1 MYSHLLT
8 YGHNITQN
16 EIALIDGLL
25 SLHAK
30 FWRPLTVSNFEIA
43 NLKNRVRKNI
53 PGKNDVNVMYGA
65 VRSDQKLYSGPT
77 GTYER
82 SKILTKG
89 LFEAGLL

>member
-8 YGHNITQN
+8 YSQNITQN
-16 EIALIDGLL
+16 EMTLKDGLL
-25 SLHAK
+25 SLCAK

-65 VRSDQKLYSGPT
+65 ARSDPTLYSGRT
-77 GTYER
+77 DTYGHPR
-82 SKILTKG
+82 SLTDG
-89 LFEAGLL
+89 PFEAGLL